1 MKLCT
6 RTTDTIDADELRTL
20 LIDAA
25 NELTGGESRLL
36 EARLPWD
43 GYPILLADAQYH
55 PVLVSFDPINSQAAL
70 LNGLR
75 ATEQVATA
83 LPWLNQV
90 YDALQKQLRPPRL
103 MVVSYDPPP
112 GAEALLAGCPDLKL
126 FGYKVVRIR
135 QEAGL
140 LLEPVAAGGE
150 TGRDRPAER
159 EAPVVTTAKEERPR
173 TGPVALPSLSE
184 EEKNYFR
191 QL

>member
-6 RTTDTIDADELRTL
+6 RTTDTIDADALRAL

-43 GYPILLADAQYH
+43 GYPILLADAQNH

-112 GAEALLAGCPDLKL
+112 GAGALLAGCPDLKL

-140 LLEPVAAGGE
+140 LLEPVS
-150 TGRDRPAER
+150 TGRDTCSDAAPEP
-159 EAPVVTTAKEERPR
+159 EAPLATRQERPR
-173 TGPVALPSLSE
+173 TRPVALPTLSD